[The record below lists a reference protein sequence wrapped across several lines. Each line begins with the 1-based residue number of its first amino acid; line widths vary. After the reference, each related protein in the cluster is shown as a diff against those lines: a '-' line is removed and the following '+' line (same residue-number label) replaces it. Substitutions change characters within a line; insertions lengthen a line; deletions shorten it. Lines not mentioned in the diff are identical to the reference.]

1 MPRLFVYGI
10 CVLSLGVPNVGAALT
25 LGELRVGSAI
35 GEPLSASIP
44 FVADAGDAVGPE
56 CVSLGRPPRE
66 IDPRSEFLS
75 RASIRF
81 PVHANEIV
89 IRSSFRHN
97 EPVLRVRLVVTCGGM
112 NLVRDFTALLD
123 PPGDARRIERAA
135 PPPLVPR
142 IEAPR
147 PPAPHSTTGP
157 APKKKLAAA
166 LPEPNESPAAKTA
179 PSGESA
185 GTVLECERVAQDA
198 HAQLDRC
205 LTLRTKVDE
214 LEGDVR
220 KIQGSLHLAPPAL
233 AAEPRKGPGALSGL
247 SLQDWLTILA
257 AGLVAFIGIL
267 TLKRKRQPLPEA
279 NGTAARQTL
288 PPWLEKERRSG
299 QTYNEAKAKEA
310 PKAAATETPSD
321 VDMLLLE
328 ARRLMVHDRALSAI
342 KLLDDYILSNP
353 AESRPWMMRFVLL
366 GARKMTREF
375 AIAARQFKERNP
387 EPELWANVCALGRE
401 VDPGNPLYGPPS
413 APGTQEAKPA
423 EDRTPD
429 QKPDAPSSDR
439 EPEDFRHPLDF
450 SWLTHRPK
458 KPEDGNEKT

>member
-1 MPRLFVYGI
+1 MPRLFAYGI
-10 CVLSLGVPNVGAALT
+10 CVLILGLPNVGAALT
-25 LGELRVGSAI
+25 LGELRVDSPI
-35 GEPLSASIP
+35 GEPLRASIP

-56 CVSLGRPPRE
+56 CVSLTRPPPE
-66 IDPRSEFLS
+66 VDPRSEFLS
-75 RASIRF
+75 RASIQF
-81 PVHANEIV
+81 PVHASEIV
-89 IRSSFRHN
+89 IRSPARYH

-123 PPGDARRIERAA
+123 PPGDARRVERAA
-135 PPPLVPR
+135 PPAPAPR
-142 IEAPR
+142 TEAPL
-147 PPAPHSTTGP
+147 PMTSPAPRKLVV
-157 APKKKLAAA
+157 APFAEPKDTAAVKA
-166 LPEPNESPAAKTA
+166 A
-179 PSGESA
+179 PSEERA
-185 GTVLECERVAQDA
+185 ATVLECERAAQDA

-205 LTLRTKVDE
+205 LKLRTKVEE

-220 KIQGSLHLAPPAL
+220 NLQSSLHIAPPAM
-233 AAEPRKGPGALSGL
+233 AAEPRKSADALSGL

-279 NGTAARQTL
+279 NGAAARQTL

-299 QTYNEAKAKEA
+299 RTYSETK
-310 PKAAATETPSD
+310 PKDALKPGAAETPSD

-375 AIAARQFKERNP
+375 AIAARQFKELNP

-401 VDPGNPLYGPPS
+401 VDPGNPLYGPAS
-413 APGTQEAKPA
+413 APAVPEAMPPEA
-423 EDRTPD
+423 SAPN
-429 QKPDAPSSDR
+429 QNPDAPSPDR
-439 EPEDFRHPLDF
+439 EPGDFRHPLDF
-450 SWLTHRPK
+450 SWLPHRPE
-458 KPEDGNEKT
+458 KPEDGDKKA